1 MIRKASYKGSWYPE
15 DVRDL
20 DRLCKTD
27 GSGELRAA
35 ILPHAGLVYSAPLIS
50 AFFQNLR
57 SEIQRVI
64 IISPSHYYPL
74 IAGIFYSSSF
84 TLSETPYGNITTF
97 PFPLSSVPFD
107 DAVSREHGI
116 EMFLPFV
123 AKKRLSVSYAL
134 LSRVKSHDDIV
145 KAGEAFAALMD
156 ENTAI
161 IASSDFTHYGRRFGY
176 TPYGNDALERVK
188 DSDYKIAS
196 SLAAGGTENV
206 FSIHDGTSICGIAGA
221 MILSYAAKLKALK
234 GEVGGHYTSY
244 DVYPGRADDFVSYFD
259 VFWK

>member
-15 DVRDL
+15 DVKEL

-27 GSGELRAA
+27 GSGEIRAA
-35 ILPHAGLVYSAPLIS
+35 ILPHAGLIYSAPLIS

-57 SEIQRVI
+57 EEIQRVI

-74 IAGIFYSSSF
+74 MDGIFYSSSF
-84 TLSETPYGNITTF
+84 SRSETPYGLITNF

-123 AKKRLSVSYAL
+123 AKKKLSVSYAL
-134 LSRVKSHDDIV
+134 LSRVKSHDDVV
-145 KAGEAFAALMD
+145 KRGEAIAALMD
-156 ENTAI
+156 EKTAF

-176 TPYGNDALERVK
+176 TPYGNYALERVK

-196 SLAAGGTENV
+196 SLAAGDTEGV
-206 FSIHDGTSICGIAGA
+206 FSIHENTTICGIAGA
-221 MILSYAAKLKALK
+221 MILSYAAKLKGLK
-234 GEVGGHYTSY
+234 GEVGDHYTSY
-244 DVYPGRADDFVSYFD
+244 DVYPDRADDFVSYFD

>member
-176 TPYGNDALERVK
+176 TPYGNDALNHVVE
-188 DSDYKIAS
+188 SDLRIAT
-196 SLAAGGTENV
+196 SLASGETESV
-206 FSIHDGTSICGIAGA
+206 FAIHENTTICGIAGA
-221 MILSYAAKLKALK
+221 MILSYAAKLKGLK
-234 GEVGGHYTSY
+234 GEVGDHYTSY

>member
-1 MIRKASYKGSWYPE
+1 MIRKASYKCSWYPE

-57 SEIQRVI
+57 EEIRRVI

-176 TPYGNDALERVK
+176 TPYGNDALEKVK

-196 SLAAGGTENV
+196 SLAAGDTENV

>member
-57 SEIQRVI
+57 SEIRRVI

-196 SLAAGGTENV
+196 SLAAGDTENV